1 MIFGKNIP
9 SVNKTLQIDASIKHT
24 KYTLIEVTHINIS
37 SYEDKN
43 KFTLHCGELNHLQ
56 IHLV

>member
-43 KFTLHCGELNHLQ
+43 KFTLHCGELNHL
-56 IHLV
+56 